1 MNEDLVLSRYVSVNY
16 VVRLKRI
23 TKFRRSS
30 VDALAIDSGAV
41 IQFCFMLLSSCSL
54 LLFATKSF
62 VQLCSSSPP
71 QSTLSSLIWNKT
83 LLFPRFWNGYFNS
96 PHPFALH
103 NPGVLTLTFSS
114 RADILSLRWSC
125 SLSLDSERSLSTVS
139 DRRLLCSSF
148 IFSLCRACMKKGTT
162 SLQQVKVV
170 KLGRTAPHFY
180 FLTLSSS
187 WFFSSSWASSC
198 LSLSSTLPWRSS
210 AWKLHH
216 KSLIPF
222 CSIMVV
228 PL

>member
-16 VVRLKRI
+16 IVRQKCI
-23 TKFRRSS
+23 TKFRRNS
-30 VDALAIDSGAV
+30 VDTLTIDFGAV

-54 LLFATKSF
+54 PLFATKSF
-62 VQLCSSSPP
+62 VQLHSSRPL
-71 QSTLSSLIWNKT
+71 QSTQSYLIWKRKHYCS
-83 LLFPRFWNGYFNS
+83 PGFWNVYFNS

-148 IFSLCRACMKKGTT
+148 IFSLCRACMKKRTM

-170 KLGRTAPHFY
+170 KLGRTAPHFS
-180 FLTLSSS
+180 FSPWAAPGSSPL
-187 WFFSSSWASSC
+187 AE
-198 LSLSSTLPWRSS
+198 LPV
-210 AWKLHH
+210 A
-216 KSLIPF
+216 
-222 CSIMVV
+222 
-228 PL
+228 